1 MILVF
6 LFLLLMI
13 VVVGTLGFGLVLGA
27 RRARNRELQDWRA
40 RTATLEGA
48 GSHLSTRPD

>member
-1 MILVF
+1 M
-6 LFLLLMI
+6 LFLSVLLL
-13 VVVGTLGFGLVLGA
+13 VVVVVAPLAFVAGA
-27 RRARNRELQDWRA
+27 LRARDRELRDEWRA